1 MSTFG
6 LAFTSALLDFVWQG
20 ALVAVVLLAA
30 VQALGGRSA
39 RVRYAL
45 YVRGAGDADGAA
57 SCNDRVTP
65 PRC

>member
-6 LAFTSALLDFVWQG
+6 LAFTSALVDFVWQG

-45 YVRGAGDADGAA
+45 YVAA
-57 SCNDRVTP
+57 LATLMALPVATTAS
-65 PRC
+65 